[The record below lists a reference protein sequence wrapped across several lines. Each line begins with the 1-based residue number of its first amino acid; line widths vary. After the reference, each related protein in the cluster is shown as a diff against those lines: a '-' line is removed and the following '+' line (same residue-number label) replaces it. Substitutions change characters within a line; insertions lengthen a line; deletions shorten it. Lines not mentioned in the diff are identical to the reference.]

1 MTKTRVRGVY
11 KHKSGGYI
19 ARLRRKGV
27 SLSRTFAS
35 LTSAERWITQTRIG
49 LDDGDLLIRNGE
61 AVSRHEAERQKRT
74 DLNRNV
80 DSLIERLVD
89 TGECRI
95 KDNHRLTIQAELGS
109 WFVEDLTRAECLESL
124 KSPAHV
130 ERAGSSPVLGSNLQP
145 VRSRPVS
152 AG

>member
-61 AVSRHEAERQKRT
+61 AVSRHEAERQRRT
-74 DLNRNV
+74 DLEENNAT
-80 DSLIERLVD
+80 LV
-89 TGECRI
+89 I
-95 KDNHRLTIQAELGS
+95 SNNHMEMTHETPNNSQ
-109 WFVEDLTRAECLESL
+109 
-124 KSPAHV
+124 SPRKHT
-130 ERAGSSPVLGSNLQP
+130 
-145 VRSRPVS
+145 
-152 AG
+152 